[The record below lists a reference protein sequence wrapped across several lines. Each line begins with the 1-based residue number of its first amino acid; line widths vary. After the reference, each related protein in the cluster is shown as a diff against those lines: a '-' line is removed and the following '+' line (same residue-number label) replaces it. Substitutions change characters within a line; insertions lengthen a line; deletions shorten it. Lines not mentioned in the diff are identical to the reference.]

1 MRSPRTRKDS
11 MAMMQNKATP
21 AIMLGNTAST
31 TINRLFQR
39 AISNAFFHQVI
50 IIFPGLTSARAGLEV
65 ARFVT
70 LVRPEWSIAKG
81 VTALS
86 HSELPRRYLLIR
98 CSRQRGKKQVCQ
110 SPGVA

>member
-50 IIFPGLTSARAGLEV
+50 MIFPGLTSAGAGLEV
-65 ARFVT
+65 AKFVT
-70 LVRPEWSIAKG
+70 LVRREWSIAKQRTRNAEHG
-81 VTALS
+81 LRNTE
-86 HSELPRRYLLIR
+86 HGIRNTEYGIRGWQSE
-98 CSRQRGKKQVCQ
+98 
-110 SPGVA
+110 